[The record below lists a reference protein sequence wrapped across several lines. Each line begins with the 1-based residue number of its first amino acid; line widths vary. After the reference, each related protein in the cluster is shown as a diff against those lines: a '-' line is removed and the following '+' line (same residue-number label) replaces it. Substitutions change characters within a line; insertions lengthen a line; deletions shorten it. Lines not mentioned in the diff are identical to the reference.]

1 MNNKLTIIILH
12 DLRREEELDSNRNSI
27 NASFRKLVNPD
38 FLPETIVKNYHP
50 DLQNSKT
57 MGEALSEG
65 ISQATSE
72 YIVVLES
79 WMKVTPFF
87 FSYIYDG
94 ILKHPDNLSCVMDD
108 SEHKTVFSLKD
119 HRFAHEYPTMYN
131 VIRADIW
138 KAIQIPKINSLLPQ
152 AIQSLLKESNLL
164 REEYYIFDTLIV
176 K

>member
-27 NASFRKLVNPD
+27 NSSFRKLKDPS

-50 DLQNSKT
+50 DLPNTKT
-57 MGEALSEG
+57 MGEALAEG
-65 ISQATSE
+65 ISNSTSE

-94 ILKHPDNLSCVMDD
+94 ILKEPDNLSCVIDD
-108 SEHKTVFSLKD
+108 NGNKVVYSLID
-119 HRFAHEYPTMYN
+119 HRFTHEYPTMYN